1 MNTTL
6 NTHSDKTPTVN
17 WKGWVAPVLLTT
29 AMIAVSGV
37 ALSWRNARDR
47 AIHAANQAA
56 VLAQSPV
63 DPGTSLDGKPAP
75 NFSLVNQNGQQMSL
89 SQFRGKVVVLAFIDS
104 ECTTICPLTSNAM
117 LDAVKMLSP
126 ADRQRVQLVAVNAN
140 PTATTLSD
148 VMAYTKDHGLSNKW
162 DFFTGSKAQLS
173 TVWKKYDIY
182 SQIVKGQIDH
192 TPALYVINGK
202 GQEQM
207 LYLSTMQYGTE
218 NLQSSELAHEVVKL
232 LPDST
237 STLPALSYN
246 ASTVT
251 DHQPLSLPVYG
262 STNGAKVAVGAGKAR
277 VLVFLASWQSGIR
290 QELLALNKFAEE
302 PGHPP
307 VVAIDVGP
315 TEPDKAAMG
324 QILKTLPK
332 LSFPIAYDASG
343 KVSDAYHV
351 QNLSWITLTSQNAK
365 ILWHHDG
372 FLPLAQLK
380 AQVGKYWIPSKK

>member
-1 MNTTL
+1 MNT
-6 NTHSDKTPTVN
+6 NVNAHPDNAPGFN
-17 WKGWVAPVLLTT
+17 WKAWVGPVLLTT

-47 AIHAANQAA
+47 AIQAANQAA

-63 DPGTSLDGKPAP
+63 DPGTNLDGKPAP
-75 NFSLVNQNGQQMSL
+75 NFSLVNQLGQRMSL

-126 ADRQRVQLVAVNAN
+126 SDRQRVQLVAVNAN
-140 PTATTLSD
+140 PTATSLSD
-148 VMAYTKDHGLSNKW
+148 VMNYTKDHGMAGKW
-162 DFFTGSKAQLS
+162 DFFTGSTAQLAS
-173 TVWKKYDIY
+173 VWKKYSIY

-192 TPALYVINGK
+192 TPALYVIDSK
-202 GQEQM
+202 GREQK
-207 LYLSTMQYGTE
+207 LYLSTMQYATE
-218 NLQSSELAHEVVKL
+218 NLQASVLAHEVVQL
-232 LPDST
+232 LPGST
-237 STLPALSYN
+237 STLPPLSYQ

-251 DHQPLSLPVYG
+251 NHEPIALPVYG
-262 STNGAKVAVGAGKAR
+262 STNGSKVSVGAGTSR

-290 QELLALNKFAEE
+290 KELLQLNQFAKE

-315 TEPDKAAMG
+315 TEPNKAALG
-324 QILKTLPK
+324 RVLNTLPK
-332 LSFPIAYDASG
+332 LSFPIAYDANG
-343 KVSDAYHV
+343 KVADAYHV
-351 QNLSWITLTSQNAK
+351 QDLSWITLTSSHAT

-372 FLPLAQLK
+372 FVPPVTLEK
-380 AQVGKYWIPSKK
+380 AIHYYWHP